1 VTHTHPTMSTPDL
14 EAAPSADPGEY
25 ARLLKERVAPV
36 LSEGLL
42 LALRDR
48 PTDPPA
54 YLAEFLASKGSGVS
68 VAAAL
73 HERQLSAEAS
83 SLQAELAALDAQL
96 LDARAVAAARLQA
109 DAASASFE
117 LLPSEL
123 GRRLGEPSHAG
134 GVDDMAHAAACRH
147 ETRRVERLVRSLR
160 ARMDEVR

>member
-1 VTHTHPTMSTPDL
+1 MSTPEG

-68 VAAAL
+68 AP
-73 HERQLSAEAS
+73 
-83 SLQAELAALDAQL
+83 
-96 LDARAVAAARLQA
+96 AVVSRPVVRL
-109 DAASASFE
+109 
-117 LLPSEL
+117 
-123 GRRLGEPSHAG
+123 
-134 GVDDMAHAAACRH
+134 
-147 ETRRVERLVRSLR
+147 
-160 ARMDEVR
+160 